1 MKKILS
7 ILILLFSLALSQID
21 LEESYISYR
30 GTHPLHSWEGIS
42 KNISFNM
49 QCTGDHCVLD
59 VSAPLESFDSGNDGR
74 DNNMLYYTESLQYPE
89 VRFKTE
95 SFKFTGNFDTS
106 IDVKGELTFH
116 GVIKEIPVKIVLYKD
131 LDFDGSTITHW
142 GKCSFNISLDSFK
155 VSRPSLLMV
164 KISDEITVDVKLKL
178 LNK

>member
-21 LEESYISYR
+21 LEESYISYK

-42 KNISFNM
+42 RDISFNM

-59 VSAPLESFDSGNDGR
+59 VSTPLESFDSGNDGR

-89 VRFKTE
+89 VRFKSE

-106 IDVKGELTFH
+106 IDVKGELIFH
-116 GVIKEIPVKIVLYKD
+116 GVTKEIPVKIVLYKD
-131 LDFDGSTITHW
+131 LDGSTITHW
-142 GKCSFNISLDSFK
+142 GKCSFNISLNSFN
-155 VSRPSLLMV
+155 VSKPSLLMV
-164 KISDEITVDVKLKL
+164 KISDEIAVNVKLKL

>member
-21 LEESYISYR
+21 LEESYISYK

-42 KNISFNM
+42 RDISFNM

-89 VRFKTE
+89 VGFKSE
-95 SFKFTGNFDTS
+95 SFKFTGDFDTS
-106 IDVKGELTFH
+106 IDVMGELTFH
-116 GVIKEIPVKIVLYKD
+116 GITKEIPVKIVLYKD
-131 LDFDGSTITHW
+131 LDGSTITHW
-142 GKCSFNISLDSFK
+142 GKCSFNISLDSFN
-155 VSRPSLLMV
+155 VSKPSLLMV
-164 KISDEITVDVKLKL
+164 KISDEIAVNVKLKL

>member
-21 LEESYISYR
+21 LEESYISYK

-49 QCTGDHCVLD
+49 QCTGDQCVLD

-89 VRFKTE
+89 VHFKSE

-106 IDVKGELTFH
+106 IDVKGELIFH
-116 GVIKEIPVKIVLYKD
+116 GVTREIPIKIVLYKCIEKP
-131 LDFDGSTITHW
+131 LWESFFKIILSWRYDGEPT
-142 GKCSFNISLDSFK
+142 G
-155 VSRPSLLMV
+155 
-164 KISDEITVDVKLKL
+164 
-178 LNK
+178 

>member
-21 LEESYISYR
+21 LEESYISYK

-42 KNISFNM
+42 KDISFNM

-89 VRFKTE
+89 VRFKSE
-95 SFKFTGNFDTS
+95 LFKFTGNFDTS
-106 IDVKGELTFH
+106 IDVKGELIFH
-116 GVIKEIPVKIVLYKD
+116 GVTKEIPVKIELYKD
-131 LDFDGSTITHW
+131 LDESTITHW
-142 GKCSFNISLDSFK
+142 GKCSFNISLDSFN
-155 VSRPSLLMV
+155 VSNPSLLMV
-164 KISDEITVDVKLKL
+164 KISDKIAVNVKLKL

>member
-7 ILILLFSLALSQID
+7 IIILLFSLALSQID
-21 LEESYISYR
+21 LEESYISYK
-30 GTHPLHSWEGIS
+30 GTHPLHSWEGVS
-42 KNISFNM
+42 KDISFNM

-74 DNNMLYYTESLQYPE
+74 DNNMLYYTESLLYPG
-89 VRFKTE
+89 VRFKSE

-116 GVIKEIPVKIVLYKD
+116 GVTREIPVKIVLYKD
-131 LDFDGSTITHW
+131 LDGSIITHW
-142 GKCSFNISLDSFK
+142 GKCSFNISLDSFN
-155 VSRPSLLMV
+155 VSKPSLLMV
-164 KISDEITVDVKLKL
+164 KISDEIAVNVKLKL

>member
-1 MKKILS
+1 MKKILL

-21 LEESYISYR
+21 LEESYISYK

-42 KNISFNM
+42 RDISFNM
-49 QCTGDHCVLD
+49 ECTGDHCVLD

-89 VRFKTE
+89 VRFQSE

-106 IDVKGELTFH
+106 IDVKGELIFH
-116 GVIKEIPVKIVLYKD
+116 GVTKEIPVKIVLYKD
-131 LDFDGSTITHW
+131 LDGSTITHW
-142 GKCSFNISLDSFK
+142 GKCSFNISLDSFN
-155 VSRPSLLMV
+155 VSKPSLLMV
-164 KISDEITVDVKLKL
+164 KISDEITVNVKLKL

>member
-21 LEESYISYR
+21 MEESYISYM

-42 KNISFNM
+42 RDISFNM
-49 QCTGDHCVLD
+49 KCTGDHCLLD

-116 GVIKEIPVKIVLYKD
+116 GITKEIPVKIVLYKELD
-131 LDFDGSTITHW
+131 LDGSTITHW
-142 GKCSFNISLDSFK
+142 GKCSFNISLDSFN
-155 VSRPSLLMV
+155 VSKPNLLLV
-164 KISDEITVDVKLKL
+164 KISDEITVNVKLKL